1 MAKRLTKSP
10 RKLKRVESKCGNANT
25 TFTILPSKLVGT
37 KCTAQVTVEGHKV
50 DCLLDTGSQV
60 TTIPLSFFQTN
71 LSHNSLK
78 SLDDLL
84 DVELQ
89 IEGANGEAVPYLG
102 YVELN
107 LMFPEE
113 FLGKESEVPTLALV
127 VPDVSSVPQVLIG
140 TNSLDVL
147 YSNYV
152 ERHDCCPQSF
162 LPGYRVVLKILEVR
176 QKQAGPGALG
186 LIKAKSHT
194 PEVVP
199 AGSTVVVEGW
209 VHMSAAHK
217 EKWAVVEA
225 ASASSLPGG
234 LLVASSLCTL
244 PVKCPC
250 LMSILLR
257 NETQHDITIPP
268 RTVLAEIHAVQQVM
282 GKEPPANSTTPEAKR
297 MEFDFGDSP
306 LPPEWKERITKL
318 LNSTP
323 EVFSQH
329 DMDFGHTNKV
339 KHHIKLSDNTPFKH
353 RARPIHP
360 HDVEAV
366 KKHLQELL
374 DSGVIRESE
383 SPFASPIVVVRK
395 KNGSVRLCIDFRKL
409 NSQTIKD
416 AYALPNLEEVF
427 SLLNGSKWFS
437 VLDLKSGYYQVEMD
451 ESDKQKTAFVC
462 PLGEMYGRSQPQ
474 RRTGL
479 YR

>member
-1 MAKRLTKSP
+1 
-10 RKLKRVESKCGNANT
+10 
-25 TFTILPSKLVGT
+25 
-37 KCTAQVTVEGHKV
+37 
-50 DCLLDTGSQV
+50 
-60 TTIPLSFFQTN
+60 
-71 LSHNSLK
+71 
-78 SLDDLL
+78 
-84 DVELQ
+84 
-89 IEGANGEAVPYLG
+89 
-102 YVELN
+102 
-107 LMFPEE
+107 
-113 FLGKESEVPTLALV
+113 
-127 VPDVSSVPQVLIG
+127 
-140 TNSLDVL
+140 
-147 YSNYV
+147 
-152 ERHDCCPQSF
+152 
-162 LPGYRVVLKILEVR
+162 
-176 QKQAGPGALG
+176 
-186 LIKAKSHT
+186 
-194 PEVVP
+194 
-199 AGSTVVVEGW
+199 
-209 VHMSAAHK
+209 MS
-217 EKWAVVEA
+217 
-225 ASASSLPGG
+225 
-234 LLVASSLCTL
+234 
-244 PVKCPC
+244 
-250 LMSILLR
+250 
-257 NETQHDITIPP
+257 
-268 RTVLAEIHAVQQVM
+268 AEIHAVQQVM